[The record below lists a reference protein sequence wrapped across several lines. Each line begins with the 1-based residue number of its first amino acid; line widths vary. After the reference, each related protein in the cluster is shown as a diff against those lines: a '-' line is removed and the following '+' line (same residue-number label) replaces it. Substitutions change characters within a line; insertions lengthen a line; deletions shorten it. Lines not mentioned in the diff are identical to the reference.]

1 MKTDFEFLKDSLLQ
15 RFIQYVKMY
24 TQSDSSV
31 ADSGRIPSTLQ
42 QWDLAKYLQNELI
55 SFNLQDVKITE
66 NCYVY
71 AYLPSNIDEC
81 TENVCFLAHID
92 TVEEVSGKNVNPQV
106 IKYYDGK
113 DISLKN
119 DVILSCKNDKYLKE
133 AAENKE
139 TIITTD
145 GTTLLGGDDKA
156 GIAAI
161 MTMLEYFYKN
171 PELPHIGIE
180 VIFSPDEET
189 GHGMDK
195 VPLELLK
202 SKFAYTVDGG
212 HVGEMESECFNAFCA
227 SITFYGKST
236 HTGNARENKMINAIL
251 MASNFIQNLPHNMLP
266 ETTDNYQGFIAPLQ
280 MDGTV
285 EEAHVYLLLRS
296 FSMDEIE
303 TQKNIINSN
312 AQLISNSFNSKVQVE
327 FNQQYLNMKET
338 LDKNPQVLEKL
349 KNAYKNANVTPI
361 EKPIR
366 GGTDGSRL
374 TEMGIPTPNIFTGGH
389 NFHSKQEWVSL
400 NQMLKSTEV
409 LINVAKK

>member
-31 ADSGRIPSTLQ
+31 ADSGTIPSTLQ

-81 TENVCFLAHID
+81 TENVCFLAHMD

-106 IKYYDGK
+106 IENYDGK

-119 DVILSCKNDKYLKE
+119 EVILSCKNDKYLKE

-171 PELPHIGIE
+171 SEVPHIGIE

-212 HVGEMESECFNAFCA
+212 HIGEMESECFNAFCP
-227 SITFYGKST
+227 K
-236 HTGNARENKMINAIL
+236 L
-251 MASNFIQNLPHNMLP
+251 VLNFILPNNL
-266 ETTDNYQGFIAPLQ
+266 
-280 MDGTV
+280 
-285 EEAHVYLLLRS
+285 
-296 FSMDEIE
+296 
-303 TQKNIINSN
+303 INS
-312 AQLISNSFNSKVQVE
+312 
-327 FNQQYLNMKET
+327 
-338 LDKNPQVLEKL
+338 
-349 KNAYKNANVTPI
+349 
-361 EKPIR
+361 
-366 GGTDGSRL
+366 G
-374 TEMGIPTPNIFTGGH
+374 
-389 NFHSKQEWVSL
+389 
-400 NQMLKSTEV
+400 
-409 LINVAKK
+409 